1 MRAAGADGEAAV
13 ARVPAGRQ
21 ADAARHLAQR
31 PFLLLLGLIYY
42 YI

>member
-21 ADAARHLAQR
+21 AHAARHLAQR
-31 PFLLLLGLIYY
+31 PLLLLLGLI
-42 YI
+42 